1 MDEDDNVAK
10 YRMHAEDC
18 REHAA
23 RAVKPVD
30 KDAWLALAECWIKL
44 AQAGERKPN

>member
-18 REHAA
+18 LEHAA
-23 RAVKPVD
+23 KAVKPVD
-30 KDAWLALAECWIKL
+30 KEAWLALAECWIKL
-44 AQAGERKPN
+44 AQAAASGKA